1 MVSYAVALVLGVLFV
16 SVVYVYL
23 SVAEKILRSNSTEA
37 AEAKAMLG
45 GFRKFLMGQLA
56 HNPSSAGDY
65 RATQGLAFDKKKRK
79 IRMQS
84 TLSTEKY
91 RAVFNR

>member
-1 MVSYAVALVLGVLFV
+1 MISYAVAFVLGVLFV
-16 SVVYVYL
+16 SVIFVYL
-23 SVAEKILRSNSTEA
+23 SVAEKILRSNKTEA
-37 AEAKAMLG
+37 AEAKLMLG
-45 GFRKFLMGQLA
+45 GFRKFLTGQLA
-56 HNPSSAGDY
+56 PNPNMASDY
-65 RATQGLAFDKKKRK
+65 RITQGLAFDKKKRK